1 MNVYIRYIGS
11 DLQILYELTNQ
22 ETNNPYIL
30 VVQLTN
36 QKNQWIECK
45 GNIIIPRLRL
55 YIIHI

>member
-45 GNIIIPRLRL
+45 ENIIIPRLRL